1 ESSAIIDI
9 RICILH
15 SDYGSL
21 RIDNHEKDCELDLFG
36 YILTKEKLNKKFEVL
51 DKFDNIQN
59 IIEVLFMNVDVKSDI
74 EDLSQDP
81 NRDIVT
87 DVKKVSSEIIIT
99 DATIGH
105 LRVKSTTL
113 IHDEIADKDNEDN
126 KSEINELNKIIHIG
140 SQAPSRRTKLIKNSK
155 NSKKMFDNP
164 REVAVPCANFLP
176 LFTDVT
182 KLSNDIVEIYQE
194 AEHNKKISKN
204 IEKNV
209 KELVNEFD
217 STIHLLQFSLMVDFN
232 IRADKD
238 HKDIIKSDIED
249 LNQYLSTIGSGVT
262 DINKNVSCK
271 LVHLMI

>member
-182 KLSNDIVEIYQE
+182 KLSNDIYIQ
-194 AEHNKKISKN
+194 AKN